1 MQKKIIRESESGSKK
16 SSGTSSSQPK
26 AGRGSSAKNVP
37 LKPNLHLAS
46 MDELLEEIDKR
57 KEKEEENK
65 EDDEEENE
73 AEKIKKFTRDPMDIP
88 ERLAIIGG
96 GPAGL
101 SAAIYA
107 ARAGLS
113 PVLVAPAEG
122 AVAG

>member
-1 MQKKIIRESESGSKK
+1 MGSK
-16 SSGTSSSQPK
+16 TSARK
-26 AGRGSSAKNVP
+26 GGKNGKNKNVP
-37 LKPNLHLAS
+37 LQPNLHLAS
-46 MDELLEEIDKR
+46 MDDLLEEIDRR

-65 EDDEEENE
+65 EDDDEENE
-73 AEKIKKFTRDPMDIP
+73 ADKVKKFARDPMDIP

-113 PVLVAPAEG
+113 PVLVAPVE
-122 AVAG
+122 